1 MVYSIMSE
9 TIKTKTSELKLALHE
24 EMNKIVLTKLTG
36 DQFDIFI
43 NTLQKIPT
51 MHIDTLFGNQFVEY
65 MQSYL
70 KLGIP
75 YDGPKVYRSN

>member
-1 MVYSIMSE
+1 MVQSIMSE
-9 TIKTKTSELKLALHE
+9 TIKTKTNELKLALHE

-36 DQFDIFI
+36 DQFDTFVSALQQVPSMHI
-43 NTLQKIPT
+43 NTL
-51 MHIDTLFGNQFVEY
+51 FGSQFVEY

>member
-1 MVYSIMSE
+1 MSE
-9 TIKTKTSELKLALHE
+9 TIKTKTNELKLALHE

-36 DQFDIFI
+36 DQFDTFVS
-43 NTLQKIPT
+43 TLQQVPS
-51 MHIDTLFGNQFVEY
+51 MHVNTLFGSQFVEY

-75 YDGPKVYRSN
+75 YDGPKVYRAN

>member
-1 MVYSIMSE
+1 MACSTMSE
-9 TIKTKTSELKLALHE
+9 TIKAKTDELKLALHE

-36 DQFDIFI
+36 DQFNTFV
-43 NTLQKIPT
+43 NTLQQIPI
-51 MHIDTLFGNQFVEY
+51 MHINTLFGNQFVEY